1 MSKKSR
7 KLIRTTPVAPEPP
20 VEGAAETEAVIAPA
34 APTSFWFLPDT
45 PPVAVHE
52 KELHDLMKVWR
63 HGRAT
68 RTIWEV
74 LQDGYVAVFTVVLI
88 GAMVINVVLRAQS
101 GAAGCST
108 ESCTS
113 ARLLMPTATVF
124 LSYALTLSIA
134 RLFGPVL
141 ASAAE
146 GFWLM
151 DAPISRRRL
160 LRGRLITPVVL
171 AGVMAAL
178 VTALS
183 AALVGMDVASL
194 VVWPLAA
201 GLGSAALMAWA
212 AAEQGLERVRYV
224 RLGLG
229 AFGAATLAVLL
240 GVVSIAA
247 GWLPATGALANQA
260 ALWVGVAV
268 IAVAAVGLVAAL
280 TGAGRRLESIRRARL
295 VSGGSLVS
303 GMQGAM
309 FALDFGLIRDILVER
324 EAAERGHV
332 RPTKG
337 RGLGIGAL
345 IWRDVERLK
354 RNPKS
359 FIALAVSVVVPYAG
373 DALRMSQLNPLI
385 SAIGLFIALVP
396 FLGSLRVLTRTGGL
410 ARALPFKTSTIR
422 TAAMAVPAAM
432 TLLWALATTPAFIGI
447 AQTGADRSVVNG
459 FATALVTGV
468 AGLFG
473 AVRWVTAK
481 KVDFGVPMMATESG
495 AMPPTLLFN
504 LVRGFDMAILIT
516 APLILQQP
524 VTWSLAIAGVV
535 FVFLRGTF
543 NMAELQA
550 EQEAMKRQEAAAKS
564 ATVEKVKIVR
574 PTR

>member
-20 VEGAAETEAVIAPA
+20 VEAAAQTEAVIAPA
-34 APTSFWFLPDT
+34 APTSFWFLPGT
-45 PPVAVHE
+45 PPVTVHE

-171 AGVMAAL
+171 AGVMAAV
-178 VTALS
+178 VTALA

-194 VVWPLAA
+194 IVWLLAA
-201 GLGSAALMAWA
+201 GLGSAALMAWS
-212 AAEQGLERVRYV
+212 AAEQGRERVTLV
-224 RLGLG
+224 RLLLG
-229 AFGAATLAVLL
+229 VFGAAALAVLL

-247 GWLPATGALANQA
+247 GWLPATGALAGQT

-268 IAVAAVGLVAAL
+268 I
-280 TGAGRRLESIRRARL
+280 
-295 VSGGSLVS
+295 
-303 GMQGAM
+303 
-309 FALDFGLIRDILVER
+309 
-324 EAAERGHV
+324 
-332 RPTKG
+332 
-337 RGLGIGAL
+337 
-345 IWRDVERLK
+345 
-354 RNPKS
+354 
-359 FIALAVSVVVPYAG
+359 
-373 DALRMSQLNPLI
+373 
-385 SAIGLFIALVP
+385 
-396 FLGSLRVLTRTGGL
+396 
-410 ARALPFKTSTIR
+410 
-422 TAAMAVPAAM
+422 
-432 TLLWALATTPAFIGI
+432 
-447 AQTGADRSVVNG
+447 
-459 FATALVTGV
+459 
-468 AGLFG
+468 
-473 AVRWVTAK
+473 
-481 KVDFGVPMMATESG
+481 
-495 AMPPTLLFN
+495 
-504 LVRGFDMAILIT
+504 
-516 APLILQQP
+516 
-524 VTWSLAIAGVV
+524 
-535 FVFLRGTF
+535 
-543 NMAELQA
+543 
-550 EQEAMKRQEAAAKS
+550 
-564 ATVEKVKIVR
+564 
-574 PTR
+574 

>member
-7 KLIRTTPVAPEPP
+7 KLIRATPPPPEQATPELLPEAAIP
-20 VEGAAETEAVIAPA
+20 VPELQQR
-34 APTSFWFLPDT
+34 FYFLPDT
-45 PPVAVHE
+45 PALAVHE

-74 LQDGYVAVFTVVLI
+74 LQDGYVALFTVVLI
-88 GAMVINVVLRAQS
+88 GAMVVNVVLHAQS

-108 ESCTS
+108 QSCAS
-113 ARLLMPTATVF
+113 ARLLMPTAMVF
-124 LSYALTLSIA
+124 LSYAFTLSIA

-160 LRGRLITPVVL
+160 LRGRMVTPVVIAGAL
-171 AGVMAAL
+171 AAVL
-178 VTALS
+178 TALS

-194 VVWPLAA
+194 LVWTVAA
-201 GLGSAALMAWA
+201 GLGSSALMAWA
-212 AAEQGLERVRYV
+212 AAEQGLERVTLV
-224 RLGLG
+224 RLLLGVFGGL
-229 AFGAATLAVLL
+229 ALAVLL

-247 GWLPATGALANQA
+247 GWLPATGALASQSA
-260 ALWVGVAV
+260 WWIGVGVIVAAGV
-268 IAVAAVGLVAAL
+268 GLAVALRS
-280 TGAGRRLESIRRARL
+280 AGQRLERIRRARL

-359 FIALAVSVVVPYAG
+359 FIALAVSIVVPYAG

-422 TAAMAVPAAM
+422 TASMAVPAA
-432 TLLWALATTPAFIGI
+432 LAVLWALATTPAFIGI
-447 AQTGADRSVVNG
+447 AQTGADRGLVNG

-550 EQEAMKRQEAAAKS
+550 EQEAMKRQEAAAKT
-564 ATVEKVKIVR
+564 ATTEKVKIVR

>member
-7 KLIRTTPVAPEPP
+7 KLIRATPPPPEQATPELLPEAAIP
-20 VEGAAETEAVIAPA
+20 VPELQQR
-34 APTSFWFLPDT
+34 FYFLPDT
-45 PPVAVHE
+45 PALAVHE

-74 LQDGYVAVFTVVLI
+74 LQDGYVALFTVVLI
-88 GAMVINVVLRAQS
+88 GAMVVNVVLHAQS

-108 ESCTS
+108 QSCAS
-113 ARLLMPTATVF
+113 ARLLMPTAMVF
-124 LSYALTLSIA
+124 LSYAFTLSIA

-160 LRGRLITPVVL
+160 LRGRMVTPVVIAGAL
-171 AGVMAAL
+171 AAVL
-178 VTALS
+178 TALS

-194 VVWPLAA
+194 LVWTVAA
-201 GLGSAALMAWA
+201 GLGSSALMAWA
-212 AAEQGLERVRYV
+212 AAEQGLERVTLV
-224 RLGLG
+224 RLLLGVFGGL
-229 AFGAATLAVLL
+229 ALAVLL

-247 GWLPATGALANQA
+247 GWLPATGALASQSA
-260 ALWVGVAV
+260 WWIGVGVIVAAGV
-268 IAVAAVGLVAAL
+268 GLAVALRS
-280 TGAGRRLESIRRARL
+280 AGQRLERIRRARL

-337 RGLGIGAL
+337 RGLGVTAL

-354 RNPKS
+354 RNPKA
-359 FIALAVSVVVPYAG
+359 FIALGVSLVVPYAG

-422 TAAMAVPAAM
+422 TAAMAVPAALA
-432 TLLWALATTPAFIGI
+432 LLWAVATTPAFIGI
-447 AQTGADRSVVNG
+447 AQTGADRSLFNG

-473 AVRWVTAK
+473 AVRWVTGK
-481 KVDFGVPMMATESG
+481 KVDFAVPMMATESG

-543 NMAELQA
+543 NMAELTA
-550 EQEAMKRQEAAAKS
+550 EQEAMKRQEAAAK
-564 ATVEKVKIVR
+564 AAVKEKVKIVR
-574 PTR
+574 PAR

>member
-7 KLIRTTPVAPEPP
+7 KLIRATPPPPEQATPELLPEAAIP
-20 VEGAAETEAVIAPA
+20 VPELQQR
-34 APTSFWFLPDT
+34 FYFLPDT
-45 PPVAVHE
+45 PALAVHE

-74 LQDGYVAVFTVVLI
+74 LQDGYVALFTVVLI
-88 GAMVINVVLRAQS
+88 GAMVVNVVLHAQS

-108 ESCTS
+108 QSCDS
-113 ARLLMPTATVF
+113 ARLLMPTAMVF
-124 LSYALTLSIA
+124 LSYAFTLSIA

-160 LRGRLITPVVL
+160 LRGRMVTPVVI
-171 AGVMAAL
+171 AGAL
-178 VTALS
+178 SAVLTALS

-194 VVWPLAA
+194 LVWTVAA
-201 GLGSAALMAWA
+201 GLGSSALMAWA
-212 AAEQGLERVRYV
+212 AAEQGLERVTLV
-224 RLGLG
+224 RLLLGVFGGL
-229 AFGAATLAVLL
+229 ALAVLL

-247 GWLPATGALANQA
+247 GWLPATGALASQSA
-260 ALWVGVAV
+260 WWIGVGVIVAAGV
-268 IAVAAVGLVAAL
+268 GLAVALRS
-280 TGAGRRLESIRRARL
+280 AGQRLERIRRARL

-337 RGLGIGAL
+337 RGLGVTAL

-354 RNPKS
+354 RNPKA
-359 FIALAVSVVVPYAG
+359 FIALAVSLVVPYAG

-422 TAAMAVPAAM
+422 TAAMAVPAALA
-432 TLLWALATTPAFIGI
+432 LLWAVATTPAFIGI
-447 AQTGADRSVVNG
+447 AQTGADRSLFNG

-473 AVRWVTAK
+473 AVRWVTGK
-481 KVDFGVPMMATESG
+481 KVDFAVPMMATESG

-543 NMAELQA
+543 NMAELTA
-550 EQEAMKRQEAAAKS
+550 EQEAMKRQEAAAK
-564 ATVEKVKIVR
+564 AAGKEKVKIVR
-574 PTR
+574 PAR

>member
-7 KLIRTTPVAPEPP
+7 KLIRATPPPPEQATPELLPEAAIP
-20 VEGAAETEAVIAPA
+20 VPELQQR
-34 APTSFWFLPDT
+34 FYFLPDT
-45 PPVAVHE
+45 PALAVHE

-74 LQDGYVAVFTVVLI
+74 LQDGYVALFTVVLI
-88 GAMVINVVLRAQS
+88 GAMVVNVVLHAQS

-108 ESCTS
+108 QSCDS
-113 ARLLMPTATVF
+113 ARLLMPTAMVF
-124 LSYALTLSIA
+124 LSYAFTLSIA

-160 LRGRLITPVVL
+160 LRGRMVTPVVIAGAL
-171 AGVMAAL
+171 AAVL
-178 VTALS
+178 TALS

-194 VVWPLAA
+194 LVWTVAA
-201 GLGSAALMAWA
+201 GLGSSALMAWA
-212 AAEQGLERVRYV
+212 AAEQGLERVTLV
-224 RLGLG
+224 RLLLGVFGGL
-229 AFGAATLAVLL
+229 ALAVLL

-247 GWLPATGALANQA
+247 GWLPATGALASQSA
-260 ALWVGVAV
+260 WWIGVGVIVAAGV
-268 IAVAAVGLVAAL
+268 GLAVALRS
-280 TGAGRRLESIRRARL
+280 AGQRLERIRRARL

-337 RGLGIGAL
+337 RGLGVTAL

-354 RNPKS
+354 RNPKA
-359 FIALAVSVVVPYAG
+359 FIALGVSLVVPYAG

-422 TAAMAVPAAM
+422 TAAMAVPAALA
-432 TLLWALATTPAFIGI
+432 LLWAVATTPAFIGI
-447 AQTGADRSVVNG
+447 AQTGADRSLFNG

-473 AVRWVTAK
+473 AVRWVTGK
-481 KVDFGVPMMATESG
+481 KVDFAVPMMATESG

-543 NMAELQA
+543 NMAELTA
-550 EQEAMKRQEAAAKS
+550 EQEAMKRQEAAAK
-564 ATVEKVKIVR
+564 AAGKEKVKIVR
-574 PTR
+574 PAR

>member
-7 KLIRTTPVAPEPP
+7 KLIRATPPPPEQATPELLPEAAIP
-20 VEGAAETEAVIAPA
+20 VPELQQR
-34 APTSFWFLPDT
+34 FYFLPDT
-45 PPVAVHE
+45 PALAVHE

-74 LQDGYVAVFTVVLI
+74 LQDGYVALFTVVLI
-88 GAMVINVVLRAQS
+88 GAMVVNVVLHAQS

-108 ESCTS
+108 QSCAS
-113 ARLLMPTATVF
+113 ARLLMPTAMVF
-124 LSYALTLSIA
+124 LSYAFTLSIA

-160 LRGRLITPVVL
+160 LRGRMVTPVVIAGAL
-171 AGVMAAL
+171 AAVL
-178 VTALS
+178 TALS

-194 VVWPLAA
+194 LVWTVAA
-201 GLGSAALMAWA
+201 GLGSSALMAWA
-212 AAEQGLERVRYV
+212 AAEQGLERVTLV
-224 RLGLG
+224 RLLLGVFGGL
-229 AFGAATLAVLL
+229 ALAVLL

-247 GWLPATGALANQA
+247 GWLPATGALASQSA
-260 ALWVGVAV
+260 WWIGVGVIVAAGV
-268 IAVAAVGLVAAL
+268 GLAVALRS
-280 TGAGRRLESIRRARL
+280 AGQRLERIRRARL

-337 RGLGIGAL
+337 RGLGVTAL

-354 RNPKS
+354 RNPKA
-359 FIALAVSVVVPYAG
+359 FIALGVSLVVPYAG

-422 TAAMAVPAAM
+422 TAAMAVPAALA
-432 TLLWALATTPAFIGI
+432 LLWAVATTPAFIGI
-447 AQTGADRSVVNG
+447 AQTGADRSLFNG

-473 AVRWVTAK
+473 AVRWVTGK
-481 KVDFGVPMMATESG
+481 KVDFAVPMMATESG

-543 NMAELQA
+543 NMAELTA
-550 EQEAMKRQEAAAKS
+550 EQEAMKRQEAAAK
-564 ATVEKVKIVR
+564 AAGKEKVKIVR
-574 PTR
+574 PAR